1 MFSQEA
7 LGEQILFTIDE
18 ISVIK
23 AFLWLSL
30 NTGIQTKA
38 RPHVTDWDFAKVSG

>member
-7 LGEQILFTIDE
+7 LGEQILLTIDE

-23 AFLWLSL
+23 AFLCLSR

-38 RPHVTDWDFAKVSG
+38 RPHFTN